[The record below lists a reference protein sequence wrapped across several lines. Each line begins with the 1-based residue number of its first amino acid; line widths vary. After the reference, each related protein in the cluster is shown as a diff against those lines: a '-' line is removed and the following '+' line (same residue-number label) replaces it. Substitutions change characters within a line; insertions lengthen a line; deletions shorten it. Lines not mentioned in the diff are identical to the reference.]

1 MRTLRI
7 ISYIVAPIAIV
18 ILFGYLACFGGEGC
32 SGIPFFL
39 ALSVFYVVS
48 LVAAVII
55 LFTQKRPY
63 TTEQVFFITNGIMGF
78 LLLISALMPYL
89 IMVLF
94 GK

>member
-7 ISYIVAPIAIV
+7 ISYIVAPIATV

-32 SGIPFFL
+32 SGIPFWL

-48 LVAAVII
+48 LVVAVII

-63 TTEQVFFITNGIMGF
+63 TKKQVFFITNGIMGL
-78 LLLISALMPYL
+78 LLLISVPMSYLMA
-89 IMVLF
+89 LF

>member
-7 ISYIVAPIAIV
+7 ISYIIAPIAIV
-18 ILFGYLACFGGEGC
+18 ILFGYLACRCGEGC
-32 SGIPFFL
+32 SGIPFWL

-48 LVAAVII
+48 LVVAVII

-63 TTEQVFFITNGIMGF
+63 TKKQVFFITNGIMAF
-78 LLLISALMPYL
+78 LLLISVPMSYLMA
-89 IMVLF
+89 LF